1 MGENM
6 TKGQLKNTKKCF
18 VSRIEKRKKNSE
30 KKKKKRKEKRKKK
43 KEKGKHLP
51 SLSSEKLRRYVCRLG
66 KLFFNFLAVSLA

>member
-30 KKKKKRKEKRKKK
+30 KKKKRKEKRKKK
-43 KEKGKHLP
+43 KEKRKKKT
-51 SLSSEKLRRYVCRLG
+51 SSIIIIREIKAICL
-66 KLFFNFLAVSLA
+66 

>member
-18 VSRIEKRKKNSE
+18 FSRIEKRKKKSE
-30 KKKKKRKEKRKKK
+30 KKKKKKRKKK
-43 KEKGKHLP
+43 KEKRKHLP

>member
-30 KKKKKRKEKRKKK
+30 KRKKK
-43 KEKGKHLP
+43 KEKRKHLP

-66 KLFFNFLAVSLA
+66 KLFFNFLVVSLA